1 MNLELNKKIAVISG
15 STKGIGFAVA
25 RQLAAEG
32 AHVIVN
38 GRTDKAVTSAV
49 EQIQEAVP
57 SAKVE
62 GFAGDLSTAE
72 TTAEL
77 LKGFPAVDILVN
89 NLGIYEPKP
98 FEEISDEE
106 WRRYFEINVLS
117 GVRLSRAYL
126 SGMTQRQWGRIIF
139 ISSESAL
146 NIPEEMIHYGM
157 TKTAQLAV
165 SRGLAELTKETGV
178 TVNSV
183 LPGPTASEGLTD
195 FLQLDAE
202 SKAKKEKEFF
212 ETARPSSLL
221 RRFAKPEEV

>member
-1 MNLELNKKIAVISG
+1 MCCAVLSHPYEIHIHSHKRRVPVFPG
-15 STKGIGFAVA
+15 STKGIGLAVA

-38 GRTDKAVTSAV
+38 GRTDKAVTSAL

-72 TTAEL
+72 AAEEL
-77 LKGFPAVDILVN
+77 LKAFPTVDILVN

-98 FEEISDEE
+98 FAEISDEE

-139 ISSESAL
+139 I
-146 NIPEEMIHYGM
+146 
-157 TKTAQLAV
+157 
-165 SRGLAELTKETGV
+165 
-178 TVNSV
+178 
-183 LPGPTASEGLTD
+183 
-195 FLQLDAE
+195 
-202 SKAKKEKEFF
+202 
-212 ETARPSSLL
+212 
-221 RRFAKPEEV
+221 

>member
-1 MNLELNKKIAVISG
+1 MNLELNKKTAVISG
-15 STKGIGFAVA
+15 STKGIGLAVA

-38 GRTDKAVTSAV
+38 GRTDKAVTSAL

-72 TTAEL
+72 ATAAL

-98 FEEISDEE
+98 FAEISDEE

-126 SGMTQRQWGRIIF
+126 FGMTQRQWGR
-139 ISSESAL
+139 
-146 NIPEEMIHYGM
+146 
-157 TKTAQLAV
+157 
-165 SRGLAELTKETGV
+165 RGRV
-178 TVNSV
+178 C
-183 LPGPTASEGLTD
+183 
-195 FLQLDAE
+195 DA
-202 SKAKKEKEFF
+202 
-212 ETARPSSLL
+212 TWRRPI
-221 RRFAKPEEV
+221 V